1 MAFEDRLLAELKA
14 EQQRYALAGL
24 KQPHQRDAFE
34 YGYRSGV
41 VAGYEQAIAL
51 LLKLLD
57 DERNGERDIERS
69 L

>member
-1 MAFEDRLLAELKA
+1 MQLSDRLLAQLKA
-14 EQQRYALAGL
+14 EQQQYALAGL

-41 VAGYEQAIAL
+41 VAGYEQAIGL

-57 DERNGERDIERS
+57 EERNGERDLERS